1 MICLKFFLIDL
12 NLFLILCRSF
22 QRVRAKER
30 SQPVVPLQFEDL
42 FVPFPEKYTTTADG
56 DNFLLMKDLVSEN
69 SDAAMVMFMS
79 PFGRQLLQSSKF
91 WLADGTFWTAPPPFT
106 QIYLINALA
115 STGRVLPACYC
126 LLPNKDTESYS
137 RMWESVKFSLSN
149 NNQFSPD
156 VLKVD
161 FELASINAFRTSFPN
176 SKVTA

>member
-1 MICLKFFLIDL
+1 
-12 NLFLILCRSF
+12 
-22 QRVRAKER
+22 
-30 SQPVVPLQFEDL
+30 
-42 FVPFPEKYTTTADG
+42 
-56 DNFLLMKDLVSEN
+56 
-69 SDAAMVMFMS
+69 
-79 PFGRQLLQSSKF
+79 
-91 WLADGTFWTAPPPFT
+91 LADGTFWTAPPPFT

-161 FELASINAFRTSFPN
+161 FELAAINAFRTSFPN